1 MKEHPN
7 KTGSA
12 SERTDGKGRW
22 KMGSFNQVKTTDLRM
37 DQAETQCMPFLV
49 EATWLLKLSA
59 GLSLDLLVKSEF
71 PTHCWHLLPPEY
83 VL

>member
-7 KTGSA
+7 KIGSA

-22 KMGSFNQVKTTDLRM
+22 KMWQFNLVKTTDLRM

-49 EATWLLKLSA
+49 EATWL
-59 GLSLDLLVKSEF
+59 
-71 PTHCWHLLPPEY
+71 
-83 VL
+83 